1 MQRSSIPWFWLGLA
15 ALLLLIPGTA
25 GRFLLDV
32 LGGLTLLLLL
42 LPLIAG
48 GGGFLAWQLIKRR
61 LKTCGACGT
70 ISFGGEVCPACGTWM
85 GDQKP
90 RTAGT
95 DALDPSQVT
104 INVEA
109 VDVEPSSDR
118 SDRPSS

>member
-15 ALLLLIPGTA
+15 AVLLLIPGTA

-42 LPLIAG
+42 IPLIAG

-85 GDQKP
+85 EDHPP
-90 RTAGT
+90 RAPAT
-95 DALDPSQVT
+95 DALDPSQVI

-109 VDVEPSSDR
+109 VDVEASSDHN
-118 SDRPSS
+118 DRPSS